1 MPQTTLAPILTT
13 LAALAA
19 VLALIWG
26 AGQLARAW
34 GLGVRRPAGRAG
46 RKLSIEDALALD
58 QRRRLVLVRC
68 AERRV
73 LLLTGGGADLVVGWV
88 PSDQAEEPAP

>member
-1 MPQTTLAPILTT
+1 MPHTAFAPVLTAV
-13 LAALAA
+13 AALAA

-26 AGQLARAW
+26 AAYLARAW

-46 RKLSIEDALALD
+46 RALCIEDALALD

-68 AERRV
+68 GERRV
-73 LLLTGGGADLVVGWV
+73 LLLTGGGADMVVGWL
-88 PSDQAEEPAP
+88 PSGQAGEPAA